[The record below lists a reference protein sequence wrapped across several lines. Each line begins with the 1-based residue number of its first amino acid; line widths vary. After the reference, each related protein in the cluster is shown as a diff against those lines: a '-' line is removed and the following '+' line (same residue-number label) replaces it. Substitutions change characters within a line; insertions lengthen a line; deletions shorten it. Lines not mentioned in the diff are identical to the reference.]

1 MSFKKSIFLLSIS
14 AMAACN
20 NDSADKAGSVKQ
32 NADSTASIP
41 TQISCDTTGTP
52 AGVPV
57 IRNERLVSTVLQTIL
72 RCKSLDSAFHDATKN
87 IKTSP
92 NIHDQKLTDTTII
105 YHIDC
110 DSVTYL
116 LGGSNCFP
124 LRLNIQSQRIT
135 LDSGFVK
142 VGMAEDKFLE
152 RYHLG
157 KGDGHI
163 IKVTDTE
170 GSNELIFFFSG
181 GFLKK
186 IIYNNLYVD

>member
-1 MSFKKSIFLLSIS
+1 
-14 AMAACN
+14 
-20 NDSADKAGSVKQ
+20 
-32 NADSTASIP
+32 
-41 TQISCDTTGTP
+41 
-52 AGVPV
+52 
-57 IRNERLVSTVLQTIL
+57 
-72 RCKSLDSAFHDATKN
+72 
-87 IKTSP
+87 
-92 NIHDQKLTDTTII
+92 
-105 YHIDC
+105 
-110 DSVTYL
+110 
-116 LGGSNCFP
+116 
-124 LRLNIQSQRIT
+124 
-135 LDSGFVK
+135 